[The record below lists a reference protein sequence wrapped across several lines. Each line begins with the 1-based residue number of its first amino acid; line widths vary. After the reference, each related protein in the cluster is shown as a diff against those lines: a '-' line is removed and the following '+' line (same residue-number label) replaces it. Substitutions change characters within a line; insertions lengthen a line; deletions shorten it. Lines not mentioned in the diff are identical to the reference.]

1 MTSQNLSLSGN
12 TMGVNS
18 GARSANSSGA
28 PEFIPSFSV
37 VRVARSLM
45 FSAVFCRS
53 LFVLVPLAI
62 VLSFLLC
69 TTFDYPIVLSVLLF
83 TAFDPFGILKH
94 FLRQTIIAGVNV
106 LLCFVHFNISLC
118 FCKHLCDLID
128 QCNAFYLP
136 IFLHRWIHTKRDVLL
151 LNVICLLE
159 IYILSLS
166 RQWILIKKMRV
177 ALHRQFK
184 FWTDGALLNLLILIV
199 SLHSWVPCCDVTPNA

>member
-94 FLRQTIIAGVNV
+94 FLRQTIIADVNV
-106 LLCFVHFNISLC
+106 LLCFFHFNISLC

-128 QCNAFYLP
+128 QCNCIL
-136 IFLHRWIHTKRDVLL
+136 KRFISPFSSID
-151 LNVICLLE
+151 E
-159 IYILSLS
+159 YIQKGMSYSLMLYACWRYTS
-166 RQWILIKKMRV
+166 
-177 ALHRQFK
+177 
-184 FWTDGALLNLLILIV
+184 
-199 SLHSWVPCCDVTPNA
+199 